1 MVRAFVAVDISDEAR
16 GALGEVIENLR
27 RQPGTDGVRWVRPEN
42 IHLTLKFLGEI
53 PESQVATILAALERA
68 ARESGTLNL
77 ALSEVG
83 AFPNIRGPRVVWIGV
98 KEDVGPLKEL
108 AGRVDQ
114 EIHVSTG
121 LSLEK
126 RAFSPHLTLGRVR
139 DTASGDQRRRIGQAL
154 TEVALEAE
162 VSWKVSEVKL
172 IRSTLKPSGAVYD
185 ALGSCPL

>member
-1 MVRAFVAVDISDEAR
+1 MK
-16 GALGEVIENLR
+16 G
-27 RQPGTDGVRWVRPEN
+27 
-42 IHLTLKFLGEI
+42 
-53 PESQVATILAALERA
+53 
-68 ARESGTLNL
+68 
-77 ALSEVG
+77 
-83 AFPNIRGPRVVWIGV
+83 
-98 KEDVGPLKEL
+98 DVGPLKEL

-154 TEVALEAE
+154 AEVALEAE